1 MRIIAGGNVGIGTS
15 NPIYGRLQITDSG
28 TYADGI
34 TLYAGS
40 GNIASSYLKSDGAGD
55 FNWHL
60 TRGGSDTL
68 GIVIKPNGNVGIGTT
83 TPTARLSVVPASG
96 YAILAGLFKIGNV
109 DYPMFEDDAATKGYV
124 DAALSVA
131 TSTMT
136 SISSFVGVTS
146 ATFSGNNSGNA
157 GYAYAHAQ
165 CNAVYSGS
173 HVCAA
178 FEILNTIKEGG
189 TPPDQ
194 DAWIFNGPPA
204 YTALANDCDART
216 SGSSAAYGAYWQ
228 KPATGYAEGRGLLM
242 QCNNV
247 LRFACCQ

>member
-1 MRIIAGGNVGIGTS
+1 MMTIVPTSGNVGIGATPTAKLHVIS
-15 NPIYGRLQITDSG
+15 TTEPLRLGYNTTKYNSFSVNSVGSLNISAVGTNPN
-28 TYADGI
+28 I
-34 TLYAGS
+34 TL
-40 GNIASSYLKSDGAGD
+40 
-55 FNWHL
+55 
-60 TRGGSDTL
+60 TPGGTGYTIL
-68 GIVIKPNGNVGIGTT
+68 NGNVGIGTT